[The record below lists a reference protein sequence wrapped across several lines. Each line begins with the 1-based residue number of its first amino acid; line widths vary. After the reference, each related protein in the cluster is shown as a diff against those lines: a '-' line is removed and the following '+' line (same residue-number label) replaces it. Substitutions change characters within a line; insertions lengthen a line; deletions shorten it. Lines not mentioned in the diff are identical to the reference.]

1 VSHDPVPISG
11 VCAVFAESE
20 VINHLSQGA
29 APADIMQGAIVSLV
43 SRSLQLMRRVQMEA
57 PFTLVGGILRFP
69 SMASL
74 IRQTLGVEA
83 NVPDADMPQYTA
95 AVGAAVMARRR
106 SAARA
111 NAS

>member
-1 VSHDPVPISG
+1 
-11 VCAVFAESE
+11 
-20 VINHLSQGA
+20 
-29 APADIMQGAIVSLV
+29 
-43 SRSLQLMRRVQMEA
+43 
-57 PFTLVGGILRFP
+57 
-69 SMASL
+69 MASL